1 MFIVEN
7 IPPRHVRV
15 KYQLD
20 SEHFTMCVFVM
31 RISGNKVISNPELD
45 VENTGRRSRTTE
57 KIYKLHADGR
67 EEPVRGLEFVG
78 VDRRVLR
85 DIVAAGRTSAAVQML
100 DPPGTSSRYEAGWFE
115 GLPVSWAVP
124 PVLIDELELHSRSG
138 GEPRVVSRPQ

>member
-45 VENTGRRSRTTE
+45 VEDRWFPDRTSIERRRQKTNPQHSCSNRSSFGRIRIVHSSKRSSRLHPNWTYGEYAISSTNDVRTNISSLNYKWYSIKARTELMIMLMLKNIKERSRKE
-57 KIYKLHADGR
+57 S
-67 EEPVRGLEFVG
+67 V
-78 VDRRVLR
+78 
-85 DIVAAGRTSAAVQML
+85 
-100 DPPGTSSRYEAGWFE
+100 
-115 GLPVSWAVP
+115 
-124 PVLIDELELHSRSG
+124 
-138 GEPRVVSRPQ
+138 